1 MPQMSKGGIRLALPS
16 PSRARTVLEARD
28 WTHIQM
34 YAEDWPPYAYQN
46 STTMELAGI
55 GKDIADGLTASC
67 SRGGSDY
74 LARLLDCRRLPSNP
88 APPR

>member
-1 MPQMSKGGIRLALPS
+1 
-16 PSRARTVLEARD
+16 
-28 WTHIQM
+28 M

-67 SRGGSDY
+67 SN
-74 LARLLDCRRLPSNP
+74 LTIEVVQTNWLDCWTADAYLLIQH
-88 APPR
+88 PPK